1 MKALVTGATGFVGS
15 HLVETLQRANWSVT
29 VLVRS
34 ARRLEQSGIQGVRT
48 LVGDLSTAKILE
60 AACRDQDV
68 VFHVAGLVAARSPR
82 EYLDVN
88 RDGTARLV
96 AAAESTGVG
105 RLVLVSSLAAAGPSP
120 VGVPRTEALTSAPVT
135 AYGRSKLAAEEAVRR
150 STLPWTI
157 LRPPTIYGP
166 RDRELLT
173 VFKMARRG
181 FAPVFGDGRQE
192 LSLIH
197 ATDLAEALLA
207 AATAPG
213 ATGLTAFA
221 THPEVMTSMDL
232 LHAIGRSVGRKPRI
246 LPVPRA
252 IGALLLQVTGTA
264 AALAGRA
271 TILNPDKANEFFQPG
286 WTCTTN
292 RLTEATGWRAR
303 IPVSEGI
310 PSTAEWYRSA
320 GWL

>member
-48 LVGDLSTAKILE
+48 LVGDLATAEILE

-68 VFHVAGLVAARSPR
+68 VFHVAGLVAARSPQ

-96 AAAESTGVG
+96 AAAESAGVG

-150 STLPWTI
+150 SALPWTI

-197 ATDLAEALLA
+197 ATDLGEALLA

-213 ATGLTAFA
+213 AAGLTAFA

-232 LHAIGRSVGRKPRI
+232 LHTIGRSLGRNPWI
-246 LPVPRA
+246 LPVPRP
-252 IGALLLQVTGTA
+252 IGTLLLRVTGTA

-271 TILNPDKANEFFQPG
+271 TILNPDKANEFFQPA
-286 WTCTTN
+286 WTCTTD

-310 PSTAEWYRSA
+310 PATAEWYRSS